1 VDLFEYQAR
10 ELFAKHGVPV
20 LSAKIA
26 DTPEEAEAAAA
37 ELGGKVV
44 VKAQVKTG
52 GRGKAGGVKLAED
65 PADAKAKAEQILGLD
80 IKGHVVRRLMLATTA
95 DIESEYYVSFL
106 LDRSNRTFLA
116 MASVEGGMEIEEIA
130 VTKPEALAKV
140 PVDATV
146 GVTPEKAAEI
156 VAAANFPAEVADQ
169 VADVLVKL
177 WDVFVKEDALL
188 VEVNPLVKT
197 PEGTILALDGKVSL
211 DENAAFRQ
219 PSQAEF
225 EDKAAANP
233 LEAKAK
239 EKHLNYVKLDGEV
252 GIIGN
257 GAGLVMST
265 LDVVAYAG
273 EHHGGV
279 KPANFLDIGGGASAE
294 VMANGLEIILGDTD
308 VKSVFVNVFGGITAC
323 DAVAN
328 GIVQS
333 FELLEGRGEAVTKP
347 LVVRLDGNNA
357 ELGRKILTDAALPG
371 LEQVD
376 TMDGAAARAAELAAK

>member
-1 VDLFEYQAR
+1 
-10 ELFAKHGVPV
+10 VPV
-20 LSAKIA
+20 LPAEVA
-26 DTPEEAEAAAA
+26 ETPDEAQAAAA
-37 ELGGKVV
+37 RLGGRTV

-52 GRGKAGGVKLAED
+52 GRGKAGGVKLA
-65 PADAKAKAEQILGLD
+65 ADAADARAKAEQILGMD
-80 IKGHVVRRLMLATTA
+80 IKGHTVHRVMLTVTA
-95 DIESEYYVSFL
+95 DIAAEYYVSFL
-106 LDRSNRTFLA
+106 LDRANRTFLA

-146 GVTPEKAAEI
+146 GVTLEKAREI

-169 VADVLVKL
+169 IADVVVGL
-177 WDVFVKEDALL
+177 WKVFVNEDALL
-188 VEVNPLVKT
+188 VEVNPLVQT
-197 PEGTILALDGKVSL
+197 PDGRIIALDGKVTL
-211 DENAAFRQ
+211 DGNAEFRQ
-219 PSQAEF
+219 PGHAAL
-225 EDKAAANP
+225 EDKAAADP

-273 EHHGGV
+273 EAHGGV

-294 VMANGLEIILGDTD
+294 VMANGLEIILGDPA

-328 GIVQS
+328 GIIQA
-333 FELLEGRGEAVTKP
+333 FALLDSRGEAVTKP

-357 ELGRKILTDAALPG
+357 ELGRKILTEAGLAG

-376 TMDGAAARAAELAAK
+376 TMDGAAARAAELAAAK